1 MLNLLGLICHPKGEP
16 SLFSCFDGAKPCL
29 WAQVRN
35 FKILTQPLTF
45 PSHAALT
52 RPFRSSFL
60 STQAPMANFSVRTKP
75 VICSKVLF
83 QSLCQRSQLGLGFKI
98 KKQNTAAFK
107 KYCILWREEGK
118 GLEGGSEGFWFWFSE
133 AKLTFGF
140 DWSHG
145 LKKQGN

>member
-29 WAQVRN
+29 WAHVRN

-45 PSHAALT
+45 PSHGALT
-52 RPFRSSFL
+52 VQIIFL
-60 STQAPMANFSVRTKP
+60 YQPKTPMANFSVRTKP

-107 KYCILWREEGK
+107 KYCILGGEEGK
-118 GLEGGSEGFWFWFSE
+118 GLEGGSEGFWFWFTE